1 MGFMTAGPNA
11 SEPAPARPGLAPDAA
26 AVAVQPNLTDYRQV
40 YSEFSWERA
49 RQGLSGLPGGRGVNI
64 AYEAVDRHAAGA
76 RAARDALRFVRADG
90 TVHALS
96 YAELAEQTGRFGSVL
111 QRLGIERADRVF
123 SLCGR
128 IPELFVAAFGTLK
141 NGSVFCPMFSGFDP
155 EPVRERLKLGSGR
168 ALVTTRELYR
178 EKVAPV
184 RAELPELVQV
194 LLIDAHGDPDP
205 GTVDLVELMR
215 DAPPYGDLV
224 AMQPE
229 DMALLHFTSGTTGP
243 AKGVVHVH
251 DAVASHYVAG
261 LYALDLHPDDVYWST
276 ADPGWVSGNS
286 HGVIAPF
293 VHGVTVVIVE
303 GEPDADRTY
312 RVLAAQGVTVWYTT
326 PAVLRMLRA
335 AGPAPAATHDL
346 RALRFVASGGDRLD
360 ADAVRWGEELL
371 GRPVHDTWR
380 QTETGGIM
388 LANFAGSPIRP
399 GSIGRPMP
407 GVQAAVLQT
416 DAEGRCVL
424 GDDGDVIVVTEPDAP
439 GELALRAGWPSMFR
453 GYLRDEARYRRC
465 FAGGWYL
472 TGDLVRQDA
481 EGYFWFIGRGA
492 DPAENHTASP
502 RPAGRGPA

>member
-1 MGFMTAGPNA
+1 MGIMTAGPNA
-11 SEPAPARPGLAPDAA
+11 SEPAPVRPRTDQDSA
-26 AVAVQPNLTDYRQV
+26 AVTVQPNLSDYRQV
-40 YSEFSWERA
+40 YTEFSWDRA

-64 AYEAVDRHAAGA
+64 AHEAVDRHAAGA
-76 RAARDALRFVRADG
+76 RAARDALRFVRTDG
-90 TVHALS
+90 TVHTLS
-96 YAELAEQTGRFGSVL
+96 YAELAEQTGRFASVL

-155 EPVRERLKLGSGR
+155 EPVRQRLKLGSGR

-194 LLIDAHGDPDP
+194 LLIDANGDPDP

-303 GEPDADRTY
+303 GEPDAERTY
-312 RVLAAQGVTVWYTT
+312 RVLADQRVTVWYTT
-326 PAVLRMLRA
+326 PAVLRMLRT
-335 AGPAPAATHDL
+335 AGPAVAAAHDL
-346 RALRFVASGGDRLD
+346 RSLRFVASGGDRLD
-360 ADAVRWGEELL
+360 AEAVRWGEELF

-388 LANFAGSPIRP
+388 LANFAGTPIRA

-416 DAEGRCVL
+416 DAEGRCLL
-424 GDDGDVIVVTEPDAP
+424 GDDGEVVVVTEPDAP

-472 TGDLVRQDA
+472 TGDLVRRDA
-481 EGYFWFIGRGA
+481 DGYFWFIGRGA
-492 DPAENHTASP
+492 DPAEVE
-502 RPAGRGPA
+502 PADHDQTGDP